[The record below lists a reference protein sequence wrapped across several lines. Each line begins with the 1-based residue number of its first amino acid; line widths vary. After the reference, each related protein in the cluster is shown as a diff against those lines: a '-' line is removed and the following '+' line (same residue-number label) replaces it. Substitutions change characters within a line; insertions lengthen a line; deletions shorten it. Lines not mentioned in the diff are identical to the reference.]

1 MAEPT
6 PTMAAF
12 LQGLGPRWTP
22 PFGGAMPQSDEEREH
37 LSWRSAMPYLSM
49 LLPPVA
55 TYQGA
60 QDIFRGWDEGSPSTM
75 AHGAGQVALSMWPVP
90 VLRAAGR
97 RSPSAPPAAPAPTG
111 PWQPGYMNQWLQGR
125 YQPAARP
132 QAWQPDRRWGS
143 LGNEAPSFT
152 WRDVVAGR
160 IRAPQNRAEM
170 IEAAK
175 GAGAA
180 GAAGGVGGAAG
191 MYLTDR
197 LYHERPWQDA
207 SWRALMGPSAGDP
220 PSWWPQPPPDERPL
234 PPSGPMPPSQLR
246 SGW

>member
-37 LSWRSAMPYLSM
+37 LSWEGALPYLSM
-49 LLPPVA
+49 LLPPIA
-55 TYQGA
+55 TYQGVKTMG
-60 QDIFRGWDEGSPSTM
+60 RGWEEGSPSTM
-75 AHGAGQVALSMWPVP
+75 ALGAGQTALSMWPLP
-90 VLRAAGR
+90 FLRAAGR
-97 RSPSAPPAAPAPTG
+97 SKPPAPPQGPPSTG
-111 PWQPGYMNQWLQGR
+111 PWQPGHMDAWLASR
-125 YQPAARP
+125 YQPTARP

-197 LYHERPWQDA
+197 LYHERPWQEA
-207 SWRALMGPSAGDP
+207 SWRALMGPISR
-220 PSWWPQPPPDERPL
+220 RPA
-234 PPSGPMPPSQLR
+234 SMVAATAA
-246 SGW
+246 